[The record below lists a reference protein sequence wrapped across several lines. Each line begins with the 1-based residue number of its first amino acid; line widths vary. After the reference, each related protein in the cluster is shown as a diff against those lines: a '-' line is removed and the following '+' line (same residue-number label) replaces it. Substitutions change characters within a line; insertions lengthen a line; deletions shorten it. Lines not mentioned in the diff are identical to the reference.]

1 MVCAFEQRH
10 SQRSAVRWPVSVW
23 HPSAGKFFNGKSL
36 NVSSDGALILLP
48 LRTPVREGQQVEV
61 NFPRAET
68 LASEKGCAARIKP
81 ARVVRVER
89 ANVIATAAV
98 KVALEFQPV
107 AAPVEELY

>member
-10 SQRSAVRWPVSVW
+10 SQRSTVRWPVSVW
-23 HPSAGKFFNGKSL
+23 HPVAGKFFNGKSI

-48 LRTPVREGQQVEV
+48 LRAPVREGQQVEI

-68 LASEKGCAARIKP
+68 LANEKGCAARIKP

-89 ANVIATAAV
+89 TNAIATAAV
-98 KVALEFQPV
+98 KVALEFQPAPV
-107 AAPVEELY
+107 PVEEFF